1 MNDGWRERE
10 APERVEQRLVA
21 AYRGRRRARRIGWTV
36 AATGIAAALAV
47 VGWMG
52 GRTAK
57 APPLWAGRA
66 VSPLQARRQAKEQ
79 WSPYPAIS
87 SPARLRPWSSLPPI
101 PAPAPVVKVARHVH
115 RRKPRSAEVTT
126 GFLPLDAAPMELNG
140 GEVVRMEVPRSTL
153 TLFGLPMDV
162 RRASVPVQ
170 ADVLFGEDG
179 MAHAVRFVT
188 TTSYEVPTM
197 R

>member
-10 APERVEQRLVA
+10 APERVEQRLIL
-21 AYRGRRRARRIGWTV
+21 AYRGRRRVRRIGRMI
-36 AATGIAAALAV
+36 AAMGVAAALAAV
-47 VGWMG
+47 SWIGLKPREIQRVSA
-52 GRTAK
+52 R
-57 APPLWAGRA
+57 RA
-66 VSPLQARRQAKEQ
+66 VSPPQAA
-79 WSPYPAIS
+79 
-87 SPARLRPWSSLPPI
+87 SLPHI
-101 PAPAPVVKVARHVH
+101 EKPAVVAVRHVH
-115 RRKPRSAEVTT
+115 RRKPRPAEVTT
-126 GFLPLDAAPMELNG
+126 AFLPLDAAPMELNG

-153 TLFGLPMDV
+153 TLFGLPMDA

-179 MAHAVRFVT
+179 MAHAVRFVA